1 MTRLK
6 EFFILLKYR
15 WIEFSLYTICGIDFY
30 RNYSR
35 FYWRNKERNAPL
47 PFQKDYYF

>member
-1 MTRLK
+1 MRLK
-6 EFFILLKYR
+6 EFFIVSKYR
-15 WIEFSLYTICGIDFY
+15 WTEFFLYTICGIEFY

-35 FYWRNKERNAPL
+35 FYWKKDTI